1 MAKQRRYP
9 AEFKD
14 EACRLVTEQG
24 YTQQRAAEQLGVNP
38 LTLKDWLERRGL
50 TGPVVDATIPADS
63 DDPNVLKAQ
72 VRELQRRVAR
82 LEAEK
87 AILKKATAFFARE
100 QLP

>member
-1 MAKQRRYP
+1 MAQAKRYP
-9 AEFKD
+9 KEFKD

-24 YTQQRAAEQLGVNP
+24 YTRRRAAEQLGVNP
-38 LTLKDWLERRGL
+38 LTLKDWLEQRRP
-50 TGPVVDATIPADS
+50 TAVDATIPADS

-72 VRELQRRVAR
+72 VRELQRRIAR

>member
-1 MAKQRRYP
+1 MGKQKRYP

-24 YTQQRAAEQLGVNP
+24 YTQQRAARQLGINP
-38 LTLKDWLERRGL
+38 LTLKDWLEQRGL
-50 TGPVVDATIPADS
+50 TGPVTDATIPDS

-72 VRELQRRVAR
+72 VRELQRRIVR

-87 AILKKATAFFARE
+87 AILKRATAFFARE